1 MRSMMEDRILLWK
14 FKRGS
19 REALR
24 RIYEKYRND
33 LLKLAV
39 SLVTDVNTAEDVVQD
54 VFVSFAQSAAKIGLA
69 GDPRKYLITCVAN
82 RIRNRRRDQQRH
94 EAIGLDGAD
103 SLVCGSRRPE
113 QWAILNE
120 ELQSLRQALAQIPYE
135 QREVLSLYM
144 QGDLTFRQI
153 ARMQNVSINTV
164 QGRYRYGMAKLR
176 SILNGELENETGG

>member
-19 REALR
+19 QEALR

-39 SLVTDVNTAEDVVQD
+39 SLATDVNTAEDVVQD
-54 VFVSFAQSAAKIGLA
+54 VFVGFAQAADKIGLA
-69 GDPRKYLITCVAN
+69 GDLRKYLVTCVAN

-94 EAIGLDGAD
+94 EAVGLDDAD
-103 SLVCGSRRPE
+103 TVICDFRRPE

-120 ELQSLRQALAQIPYE
+120 ELQSLCRALAQVPYE
-135 QREVLSLYM
+135 QREVVNLYT

-153 ARMQNVSINTV
+153 AAIQNASINTV
-164 QGRYRYGMAKLR
+164 QGRYRYGMTKLR
-176 SILNGELENETGG
+176 SLLNSELEDEISR